1 MPVTARTPRR
11 IVALLAAATLLA
23 ACADDEPDQIGAGT
37 DEPEATEPDEPAEPE
52 EPEDPFAIPDEIDE
66 EYTQRV
72 LDELLPIVRD
82 AQLEALE
89 EAPTPMP
96 PDESIAKL
104 RAVYTPGV
112 AVPRLASLM
121 TDLSTEQGTQERQEG
136 LDEHGETRWVV
147 TALGDASEDC
157 IPVEFAYEFSE
168 MDVDR
173 EGITALVPAMEG
185 RDPDGHNPTPWAIGL
200 NGPPD
205 SLELD
210 LDTICEAT
218 VETDEEM
225 AEEEVEFEEET
236 EQEADED
243 EVDP

>member
-1 MPVTARTPRR
+1 VRTSTPRR
-11 IVALLAAATLLA
+11 LATLLTAAMLFA
-23 ACADDEPDQIGAGT
+23 ACADDEPDRIGADV
-37 DEPEATEPDEPAEPE
+37 DETETAEPDEPAEDE

-72 LDELLPIVRD
+72 LDELLPVVGQ
-82 AQLEALE
+82 AQLDALA

-121 TDLSTEQGTQERQEG
+121 TDLSTEQGTEERQQD
-136 LDEHGETRWVV
+136 LDAHGETRWVV
-147 TALGDASEDC
+147 TELGEASEEC
-157 IPVEFAYEFSE
+157 IPLEFVYEFSE

-173 EGITALVPAMEG
+173 EGITALVPAIEG

-205 SLELD
+205 GLELD

-218 VETDEEM
+218 VENDEEM
-225 AEEEVEFEEET
+225 AEEAAEFEEE
-236 EQEADED
+236 EAEPGGAAED
-243 EVDP
+243 EAEQ